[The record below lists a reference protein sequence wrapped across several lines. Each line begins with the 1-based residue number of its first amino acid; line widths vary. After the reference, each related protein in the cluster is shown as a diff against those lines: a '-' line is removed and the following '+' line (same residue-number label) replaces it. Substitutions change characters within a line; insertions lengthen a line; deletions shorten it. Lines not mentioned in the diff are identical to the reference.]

1 MTGAAPLELRLDAK
15 SAFTLDRFSGEET
28 AWPTWTTRAEGH
40 FGMFGW
46 LPNMEQAA
54 AQPDYFTFDSLGPQS
69 AQISRDLYNILIQRL
84 DGRAFNIVRRHKGHG
99 LAAWRDLVR
108 EYAGSEAG
116 RRTAL
121 LRAILNP
128 GEDWARASG
137 QGKSF
142 AEVLQAWE
150 LLQIEYEN
158 ASGRR
163 VQDDELVATVLEHAP
178 PDIKSLF
185 RSAHESVRSSY
196 RGLHDHIMLITR
208 SEKTYTL
215 STLVAQD
222 APVPMQ
228 IGGIQADTPSVNAAS
243 AVPCRM
249 WALGKCRFGDRCRY
263 SHSGPGGAPKGG
275 PERQR
280 QGQG

>member
-99 LAAWRDLVR
+99 LAAWRG
-108 EYAGSEAG
+108 AGSEAG

-215 STLVAQD
+215 STVVAQD
-222 APVPMQ
+222 APAPMQ
-228 IGGIQADTPSVNAAS
+228 MGAIQADTPSVNAAS

-249 WALGKCRFGDRCRY
+249 WALGKCRFGGRCRY
-263 SHSGPGGAPKGG
+263 SHRWTWRSTQGG